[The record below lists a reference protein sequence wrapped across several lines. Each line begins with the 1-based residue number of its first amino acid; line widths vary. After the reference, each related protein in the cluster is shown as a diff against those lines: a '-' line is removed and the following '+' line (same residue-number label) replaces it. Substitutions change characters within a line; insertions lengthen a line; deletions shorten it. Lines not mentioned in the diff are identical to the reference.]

1 MGSTTNLPLHSF
13 YYYFLQTMNLRD
25 IIYAEGDKSLEL
37 ETIRKNLGNSRKFRA
52 HKKRQKAHETLDQL
66 LAKIVTLKT
75 RLDKEWIV
83 TKAIHAIRDELSH
96 LEKDL
101 VSTGFRKRQ
110 HLRKRL
116 VLLKREL
123 RVLRESST
131 NGGITIM
138 SPNELKRMV
147 SN

>member
-25 IIYAEGDKSLEL
+25 IIYAEGDRSSEL
-37 ETIRKNLGNSRKFRA
+37 ETIRKNLGNSRKIRA
-52 HKKRQKAHETLDQL
+52 HKKRQQKAQRQKAHETLDQL

-75 RLDKEWIV
+75 RPDKEWIV

-110 HLRKRL
+110 HLRMRL
-116 VLLKREL
+116 VLLEREL
-123 RVLRESST
+123 RVLQQSSAT
-131 NGGITIM
+131 
-138 SPNELKRMV
+138 V
-147 SN
+147 A

>member
-66 LAKIVTLKT
+66 LAKIITLKT
-75 RLDKEWIV
+75 KPDKEWIV
-83 TKAIHAIRDELSH
+83 TKAIHEIQGELSH
-96 LEKDL
+96 LEKV

-116 VLLKREL
+116 VLLEREL
-123 RVLRESST
+123 RQLQQSST

-147 SN
+147 SH